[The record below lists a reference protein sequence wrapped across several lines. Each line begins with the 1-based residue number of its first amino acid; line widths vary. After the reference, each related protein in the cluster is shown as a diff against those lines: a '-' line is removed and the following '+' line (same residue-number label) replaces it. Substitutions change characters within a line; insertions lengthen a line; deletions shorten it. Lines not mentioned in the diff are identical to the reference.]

1 MEEVSSFQALLI
13 RPGIKGTTN
22 GYMQKAT
29 LMQDGFYD
37 NSKITYVQSV
47 IQLTTGNYAL
57 FSSAG
62 AVSGLGSVALRDSFA
77 FPFLGSVPTYFTLIT
92 SPSFTKPLRL
102 SMRL

>member
-13 RPGIKGTTN
+13 RPRIKGTTN

-47 IQLTTGNYAL
+47 N
-57 FSSAG
+57 S
-62 AVSGLGSVALRDSFA
+62 
-77 FPFLGSVPTYFTLIT
+77 
-92 SPSFTKPLRL
+92 
-102 SMRL
+102 